1 MMCGQM
7 PQVELQSNFV
17 NSVKKEINMEEV
29 FMTQEEFDQSTNIGD
44 IIETDKGEKL
54 RCISKENGVPQWEQ
68 V

>member
-1 MMCGQM
+1 
-7 PQVELQSNFV
+7 
-17 NSVKKEINMEEV
+17 MEKV

-68 V
+68 I